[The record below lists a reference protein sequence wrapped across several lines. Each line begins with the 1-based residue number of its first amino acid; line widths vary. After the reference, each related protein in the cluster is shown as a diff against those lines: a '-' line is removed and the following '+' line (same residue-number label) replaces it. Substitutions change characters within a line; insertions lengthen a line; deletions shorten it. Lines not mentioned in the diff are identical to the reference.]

1 MKKIGIIGTGL
12 SGITAAFYLKDYFQ
26 VYLFD
31 KSRGVGG
38 RIATRRSETC
48 EFDHG
53 APFFS
58 ATSDAFNQFLQPLMK
73 SKHVSPWTMKS
84 IQLETQKIQQE
95 NVFVGTP
102 SMNHMMKYFKRH
114 LNIKTHV
121 AISKIK
127 RENEKWHFFDDKNQ
141 HMGDFD
147 WVISTAPA
155 EQTKAI
161 IPPHI
166 SFYNHLKSYSMHGN
180 VVTMVQANNIQHFN
194 FDVAYS
200 AHKRIKK
207 IIVNS
212 AKPHRK
218 NITSLVIHA
227 NDSYSTD
234 IINQISSIDPTHVPK
249 DLDQLIGLNPN
260 HINHIQSHTWRY
272 ARTVKKQ
279 DTRCLLDQSERIGVC
294 GDWLIES
301 EVEKAYDSGYTLAM
315 KILEGS

>member
-1 MKKIGIIGTGL
+1 MKTIGIIGTGL

-58 ATSDAFNQFLQPLMK
+58 ATSDAFNQFLQPLIE

-84 IQLETQKIQQE
+84 IQLETKKIEQE
-95 NVFVGTP
+95 HVFVGTP
-102 SMNHMMKYFKRH
+102 SMNHMMKYFKSQ
-114 LNIKTHV
+114 LNIQTQT
-121 AISKIK
+121 SIK
-127 RENEKWHFFDDKNQ
+127 ELTRKNNKWQLFDENFLHI
-141 HMGDFD
+141 GDFD

-194 FDVAYS
+194 FDVAHS
-200 AHKRIKK
+200 AHK
-207 IIVNS
+207 
-212 AKPHRK
+212 
-218 NITSLVIHA
+218 
-227 NDSYSTD
+227 
-234 IINQISSIDPTHVPK
+234 
-249 DLDQLIGLNPN
+249 
-260 HINHIQSHTWRY
+260 
-272 ARTVKKQ
+272 
-279 DTRCLLDQSERIGVC
+279 
-294 GDWLIES
+294 
-301 EVEKAYDSGYTLAM
+301 
-315 KILEGS
+315 